1 MVPSFIQELFIYQ
14 PHTLESEVSQW
25 DYWVAKVDVK
35 FMCDLWNNER
45 EREQEGIGKLLKANV
60 LTEVTAGIL
69 TAKKEIE
76 SYDSKCLKN
85 ILVWNQLKLG

>member
-1 MVPSFIQELFIYQ
+1 
-14 PHTLESEVSQW
+14 
-25 DYWVAKVDVK
+25 
-35 FMCDLWNNER
+35 MCDLWNNER

-85 ILVWNQLKLG
+85 ILV